1 MMGGGYPTHG
11 YPSSYSPY
19 PAYPPP
25 HGIPSHMGDG
35 YTTERPSYQPQNN
48 VWNTET
54 APVNSP
60 SRTWPTQQQQQVI
73 DVLTIL
79 LLNLYY
85 YH

>member
-1 MMGGGYPTHG
+1 MMGGGYPAQG

-19 PAYPPP
+19 PTYPPP
-25 HGIPSHMGDG
+25 PGIPSHMGDG
-35 YTTERPSYQPQNN
+35 YTPERPNYQPQNN

-54 APVNSP
+54 GPVNSP
-60 SRTWPTQQQQQVI
+60 NRTWPTQQQQVI
-73 DVLTIL
+73 DVINI